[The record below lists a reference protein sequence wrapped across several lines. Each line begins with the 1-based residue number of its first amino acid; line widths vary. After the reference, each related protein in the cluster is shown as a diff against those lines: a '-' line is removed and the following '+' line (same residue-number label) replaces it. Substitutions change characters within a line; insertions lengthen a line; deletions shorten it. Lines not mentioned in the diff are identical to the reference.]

1 MASSRR
7 QQLKDSTGILGYR
20 ENGLVDVGAGSV
32 DLVSGLWDTVNFEG
46 RPDPMV
52 PGPMK
57 SPVVTAALHAMC
69 GLAQRFDG
77 HPGV

>member
-1 MASSRR
+1 
-7 QQLKDSTGILGYR
+7 
-20 ENGLVDVGAGSV
+20 
-32 DLVSGLWDTVNFEG
+32 
-46 RPDPMV
+46 MV

-69 GLAQRFDG
+69 GLVGNELLELRDGKFATPTAQRFDG